1 MYQNLSSKSPVDEH
15 LACFQYVT
23 SMNKTFMNS
32 CFCGHMFSFLL
43 DKYLGAELPSPRVG
57 V

>member
-1 MYQNLSSKSPVDEH
+1 MYQNLSSESPVDEH

-23 SMNKTFMNS
+23 RMNKTFMNS

-43 DKYLGAELPSPRVG
+43 DKYLGAELPSLRVG